1 LAKDV
6 AHTLRTLARSCIV
19 AACSVALPQ
28 LAAAQGSL
36 APDEARKRLESDRTR
51 LEATERRS
59 KELQKDLDKI
69 AAERKRINARL
80 VETAKLIQQ
89 SEAQLNLIEQRLGEL
104 AAQEKHLLGLL
115 EQSHGK
121 ISTVLAAML
130 RMGRNPPP
138 VMVTSPKDVL
148 SAFRSGMLSTSVFF
162 ELKGE
167 ASSLSEKLS
176 DLVRVMTSIR
186 EESDKL
192 RRETARLDDARV
204 RLAGAQEEKRQSLTE
219 RQAELAQVRQAAAEF
234 TKNVADL
241 GELIAK
247 LDKEV
252 QEKTGLG
259 AYEKEIAA
267 AAPPPPAPSLEP
279 PSASA
284 MPLPGTAASTTAGL
298 TPISPTEDPSSAVV
312 LAPSGDRMAMLTP
325 GRIKPAI
332 PFAEAKGLL
341 PMPVQ
346 GRRVLTFGEKT
357 QYGSQSKGLVLE
369 TRHGGQVVSPS
380 DGWIVYAGEFRSY
393 GQLLIINAGGGYHIL
408 LAGLSQ
414 IDVQLGQFVLAG
426 EPVGVMSTAA
436 KATSGKTQDN
446 APILY
451 IEFRKDQR
459 PIDPDPWWVD
469 ASRKVQG

>member
-1 LAKDV
+1 
-6 AHTLRTLARSCIV
+6 
-19 AACSVALPQ
+19 
-28 LAAAQGSL
+28 
-36 APDEARKRLESDRTR
+36 
-51 LEATERRS
+51 
-59 KELQKDLDKI
+59 
-69 AAERKRINARL
+69 
-80 VETAKLIQQ
+80 
-89 SEAQLNLIEQRLGEL
+89 
-104 AAQEKHLLGLL
+104 QEKHLVGQL

-121 ISTVLAAML
+121 ISAVLAAML

-167 ASSLSEKLS
+167 AFSLSEKLS

-267 AAPPPPAPSLEP
+267 AAPPPAPSLEP

-284 MPLPGTAASTTAGL
+284 MPLPGTAVSTTAGL
-298 TPISPTEDPSSAVV
+298 TPISPT
-312 LAPSGDRMAMLTP
+312 
-325 GRIKPAI
+325 
-332 PFAEAKGLL
+332 
-341 PMPVQ
+341 
-346 GRRVLTFGEKT
+346 
-357 QYGSQSKGLVLE
+357 
-369 TRHGGQVVSPS
+369 
-380 DGWIVYAGEFRSY
+380 
-393 GQLLIINAGGGYHIL
+393 
-408 LAGLSQ
+408 
-414 IDVQLGQFVLAG
+414 
-426 EPVGVMSTAA
+426 
-436 KATSGKTQDN
+436 
-446 APILY
+446 
-451 IEFRKDQR
+451 
-459 PIDPDPWWVD
+459 
-469 ASRKVQG
+469 